1 MIFRSGLPIFIVTV
15 IVLFLFFTD
24 DRERWGYIRIRRD
37 EIHPYNVDGI
47 TAMIISYLY
56 DHDVEVTRVQN
67 QNGGLNRARREND
80 ALRRDYT
87 RPWGPSSLSKPA
99 RPYINAIY
107 TYNFDVDCRS
117 FYLPRAKAK
126 AYAAW
131 FEVRVDRHWCCAFT
145 F

>member
-1 MIFRSGLPIFIVTV
+1 
-15 IVLFLFFTD
+15 
-24 DRERWGYIRIRRD
+24 
-37 EIHPYNVDGI
+37 
-47 TAMIISYLY
+47 MIISYLY

-87 RPWGPSSLSKPA
+87 RPQGPSSLSKPA

-126 AYAAW
+126 AYGA
-131 FEVRVDRHWCCAFT
+131 
-145 F
+145 

>member
-1 MIFRSGLPIFIVTV
+1 MIEE
-15 IVLFLFFTD
+15 D
-24 DRERWGYIRIRRD
+24 DDIYIYIRRD
-37 EIHPYNVDGI
+37 EIHLYNLDRI
-47 TAMIISYLY
+47 AEMIISYLY

-87 RPWGPSSLSKPA
+87 RPRGPSSLSKPA

-126 AYAAW
+126 AYGA
-131 FEVRVDRHWCCAFT
+131 
-145 F
+145 